1 MKETIYLKTI
11 EELLEECGE
20 DKFQNLSTTS
30 FKFKTD
36 LWNYFSAMPESRY
49 FNCVEFGTHKGQT
62 TRILSHLFKN
72 IYTLNLPNHFS
83 EAERLNADRQ
93 NIKFVGIDLYDK
105 NEYPLEKPFKHEPC
119 NVFFIDAVH
128 EFDAIMDDFSRSLN
142 FTFDERY
149 PRYFIFDDYGQENR
163 QVYQVVNQLIRV
175 GRLEKIAYFGHEPNH
190 NFGGYPARIL
200 KDHEG
205 IICKLKD

>member
-36 LWNYFSAMPESRY
+36 LWNFFINLPDSQKM
-49 FNCVEFGTHKGQT
+49 NCVEFGTHKGQT
-62 TRILSHLFKN
+62 TRILSHLFN
-72 IYTLNLPNHFS
+72 LVYSINLPNHFDQ
-83 EAERLNADRQ
+83 AERLNSDRQ
-93 NIKFVGIDLYDK
+93 NIKFIGMNLYEQPIDE
-105 NEYPLEKPFKHEPC
+105 NFKHESC

-128 EFDAIMDDFSRSLN
+128 EFDAIMSDFNRSLN
-142 FTFDERY
+142 FDHDENF
-149 PRYFIFDDYGQENR
+149 PVYFIFDDYGQDNR
-163 QVYQVVNQLIRV
+163 QVWQVVNQLIRV

-205 IICKLKD
+205 IICKLKS